1 MYLIAPKSFTK
12 KFNLYLGDLIGRL
25 TMEVRDSTTM
35 VHTTQK

>member
-1 MYLIAPKSFTK
+1 MYQLAPKSFTK